1 MLLSLNIVSGFT
13 FTSSTVKSISR
24 YSSSSS
30 SSSINRYSSSSRHSS
45 SSGTRSVQLE
55 KSRYSKVRDSSSILF
70 SSVVDNDSN
79 DDPEP
84 LTSPRRLAYFAL
96 WLSLVTYAFTIS
108 PGGSEAATAIDN
120 QMIQTIIQTPNDG
133 TVTPV
138 FSALFNSLGILPA
151 VYASLLLPGANK
163 KQKIPGLLFV
173 ISSFAL
179 GFFGVGPY
187 LALRRINI
195 DVTDSNKGMGSGIF
209 ENKLTS
215 IGSLLFGI
223 YLVYFAFTAPF
234 EGDRVAA
241 YFDLFANQRLAHVST
256 IDFTILSI
264 AMNEPMS
271 EDMQRRGWEGPSA
284 VTFCA
289 IPLFGPIAYLLLRP
303 SLPK

>member
-1 MLLSLNIVSGFT
+1 
-13 FTSSTVKSISR
+13 
-24 YSSSSS
+24 
-30 SSSINRYSSSSRHSS
+30 
-45 SSGTRSVQLE
+45 
-55 KSRYSKVRDSSSILF
+55 
-70 SSVVDNDSN
+70 
-79 DDPEP
+79 
-84 LTSPRRLAYFAL
+84 
-96 WLSLVTYAFTIS
+96 
-108 PGGSEAATAIDN
+108 
-120 QMIQTIIQTPNDG
+120 MIQTIIQTPNDG

-151 VYASLLLPGANK
+151 VYASLLLPGANS

-179 GFFGVGPY
+179 GFFGVAPY
-187 LALRRINI
+187 LALRRINV
-195 DVTDSNKGMGSGIF
+195 DVTDSNKGMGSGLF
-209 ENKLTS
+209 ENKLSS

-271 EDMQRRGWEGPSA
+271 EDMQRRGWQGPSA

-303 SLPK
+303 PLPK